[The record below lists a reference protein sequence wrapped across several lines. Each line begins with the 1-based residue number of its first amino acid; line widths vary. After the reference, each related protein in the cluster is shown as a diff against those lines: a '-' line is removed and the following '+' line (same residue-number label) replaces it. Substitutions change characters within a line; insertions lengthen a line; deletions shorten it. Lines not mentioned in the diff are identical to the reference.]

1 MLSLKVLS
9 ALLSYPQRDMLMA
22 LDEMAEVVADEDV
35 LPRENKAAVLDL
47 IESLR
52 GADLMDLQE
61 RYVALFDR
69 GRALSLHI
77 FEHVHGESRDRGQA
91 MVNLM
96 NLYRANGFEIAAREL
111 PDYVPLLLEYLSH
124 RSREQASQLLQD
136 AMPVLSLL
144 GARLAERE
152 SPYHA
157 IFDALAGFAG
167 EPEDLETIRTQ
178 AQSEGPDETVIHMDK
193 IWEEEAV
200 IFMPD
205 AGACQSQAP
214 SVHPVRIT
222 PRVRNHDSQ
231 ANPL

>member
-1 MLSLKVLS
+1 
-9 ALLSYPQRDMLMA
+9 
-22 LDEMAEVVADEDV
+22 
-35 LPRENKAAVLDL
+35 
-47 IESLR
+47 
-52 GADLMDLQE
+52 
-61 RYVALFDR
+61 
-69 GRALSLHI
+69 
-77 FEHVHGESRDRGQA
+77 

-111 PDYVPLLLEYLSH
+111 PDYVPLFLEYLSQ
-124 RSREQASQLLQD
+124 RPREEASQLLRD

-152 SPYHA
+152 SPYRA

-167 EPEDLETIRTQ
+167 EPEGLEAIRAK
-178 AQSEGPDETVIHMDK
+178 AQSEGPDETVIHTDK

-200 IFMPD
+200 SFMPD
-205 AGACQSQAP
+205 AGACQSQTP

-222 PRVRNHDSQ
+222 PGVRNHDSQ